1 MIAMV
6 LPVAN
11 FDELNRLV
19 GFERSMS
26 INRYFDEM
34 RLTKQQKA
42 YRKRL
47 ASQLYEEMVWLMSYM
62 FYARQQ
68 GISVSMDAITEIR
81 DRYREALGNT
91 VAIDLYIAT
100 HIDSITADIVNAT
113 NRHPDD
119 PYFYSKDRA
128 RLIAEGEANS
138 VFNHTEYEEAAK
150 NKKYKTW
157 HTIMDGH
164 ERDSHAEVNG
174 VTIPIDSLFTL
185 HGGVMAYPR
194 DESYGASDDEIIACR
209 CSLTFS

>member
-1 MIAMV
+1 MIAMA
-6 LPVAN
+6 LPFAN

-19 GFERSMS
+19 GFERSLS
-26 INRYFDEM
+26 INRYFGEM
-34 RLTKQQKA
+34 HLTKQQKA

-138 VFNHTEYEEAAK
+138 IFNHTEYEEAAK

-157 HTIMDGH
+157 HTVMDGH
-164 ERDSHAEVNG
+164 QRESHGLVNG
-174 VTIPIDSLFTL
+174 TTIPIDEEFVLEGGTCLF
-185 HGGVMAYPR
+185 PR
-194 DESYGASDDEIIACR
+194 DDNLPDEEVISCR

>member
-1 MIAMV
+1 MA
-6 LPVAN
+6 LPFAS

-26 INRYFDEM
+26 INKYFDEM
-34 RLTKQQKA
+34 HLTKQQKA

-138 VFNHTEYEEAAK
+138 IFNHTEYEEAAK

-157 HTIMDGH
+157 HTVMDNR
-164 ERDSHAEVNG
+164 ERESHAEVNG
-174 VTIPIDSLFTL
+174 MTIPIYESFTL
-185 HGGVMAYPR
+185 QGGSVLYPR
-194 DESYGASDDEIIACR
+194 DESLGAEDSELIACR

>member
-1 MIAMV
+1 MIT
-6 LPVAN
+6 LN
-11 FDELNRLV
+11 GILTFDELNRLV

-34 RLTKQQKA
+34 HLTKQQKA

-68 GISVSMDAITEIR
+68 GISVSMDAITEIQ

-113 NRHPDD
+113 NRHRDD

-138 VFNHTEYEEAAK
+138 IFNHTEYEEAAK

-157 HTIMDGH
+157 HTVMDGH
-164 ERDSHAEVNG
+164 QRESHSIVNG
-174 VTIPIDSLFTL
+174 TTIPIDDYFVLEGGTCLF
-185 HGGVMAYPR
+185 PR
-194 DESYGASDDEIIACR
+194 DDSLPDEEVCGCR
-209 CSLTFS
+209 CSLSFS